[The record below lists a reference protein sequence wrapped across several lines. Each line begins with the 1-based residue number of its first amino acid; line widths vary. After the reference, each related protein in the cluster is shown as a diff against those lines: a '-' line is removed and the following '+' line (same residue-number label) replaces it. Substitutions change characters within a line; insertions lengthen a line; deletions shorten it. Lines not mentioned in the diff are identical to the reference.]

1 MNQSQIDTLTSNIF
15 KNILSQIEFVI
26 HNMKSTFHNE
36 FSNTNLVL
44 SVSIKILYMDCE
56 RLNKFILRQIILFLR
71 GSKIFNLSSCF
82 YHVKRINCKHTL
94 NFDLRLPHQV

>member
-15 KNILSQIEFVI
+15 KNILSQIEIVI

-36 FSNTNLVL
+36 FSNTDLVL

-56 RLNKFILRQIILFLR
+56 RLNKFDPNTNLDRLYFLSEEVR
-71 GSKIFNLSSCF
+71 FLISRRVS
-82 YHVKRINCKHTL
+82 TM
-94 NFDLRLPHQV
+94 